1 MEPITPDPSNSPPEA
16 WLGEATDDSADL
28 VRLATHTVDELAQA
42 VDIDRAE
49 GRL

>member
-28 VRLATHTVDELAQA
+28 VRLNTFSVAELTLAA
-42 VDIDRAE
+42 DIDRAE